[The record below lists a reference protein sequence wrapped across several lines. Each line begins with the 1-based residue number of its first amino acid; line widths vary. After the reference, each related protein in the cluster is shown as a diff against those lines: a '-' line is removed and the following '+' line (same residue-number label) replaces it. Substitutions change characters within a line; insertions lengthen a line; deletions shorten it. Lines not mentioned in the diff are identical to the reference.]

1 LRETCSFKMA
11 RIAGTSAEEIFP
23 DEINLESSS
32 FASSREWD
40 VFGVVVAVF
49 GASACDML
57 WEVGKLAKDP
67 VVGGDA
73 QPVVVEQCKIE
84 SLDTCDRGN
93 RSNKTNERTNKQTNE
108 RTHLVV
114 LTTESTN
121 WLNSWILRPEASTVS
136 VNSDDGVSTINTV
149 ARSRM

>member
-1 LRETCSFKMA
+1 MSDLRCVGRLWSFSNFWFRRSISRNAWLNIFWVASKSTLISRWAFAKRPSNNFSLSIFSLRETCSFKMA
-11 RIAGTSAEEIFP
+11 RIAGKSAEEIFP

-73 QPVVVEQCKIE
+73 QPGVVEQCKIE
-84 SLDTCDRGN
+84 SLDTCDRRN
-93 RSNKTNERTNKQTNE
+93 R
-108 RTHLVV
+108 
-114 LTTESTN
+114 
-121 WLNSWILRPEASTVS
+121 
-136 VNSDDGVSTINTV
+136 
-149 ARSRM
+149 